1 MKVTM
6 QKIRLDG
13 LNIMLLLLT
22 LVHASQIEQQT
33 QETRHI
39 YNPSQSAID
48 YIEMHN
54 FHRNSMNYGNNP
66 EESPWKNPGTLTPP
80 NPSKTITTYDPS
92 SNPISIEYESPE
104 DPSVV
109 HTIWIFFSDES
120 ILDSMTINSSRKTP
134 DLVEHINIKTRDN
147 FLNMNIN
154 GNQAATRIYLPK
166 YSYMKSHKESSKPS
180 YTWERNENNSMPTS
194 TTNNSE
200 KTVPENSSNKNAQ
213 DRNDS
218 GIHDWNT
225 LKKYELSCDSE
236 SPREPPENDYIPGT
250 SWYGHPNPPTD
261 FYCSDPYCYYLKEN
275 MSMSSLDKNLPEN
288 NENLAHGCAPSNNS
302 DSSNAQCMKSYMRN
316 NPPPGLTG
324 SPVIRNQAYNP
335 STPPLQNSQKQMRAS
350 SMPPLPS
357 SQNQA
362 YNSPNPPLPS
372 SQSQASGFSI
382 SNTQKQPSGP
392 PMPPLPSSQR
402 QTHDPNWSFVPSA
415 KKQTHNYPNPSVIT
429 AQNQAY
435 YSNWSF
441 PQTPSNQMYGPPV
454 FIFPGFTAAPYALNA
469 PHPGMRYYRPF
480 PPRRNIP
487 EQKKKVSPLRADAEP
502 FQASSINTRVS
513 KTEDNNI
520 DPINVSLYSGEP
532 KPRK

>member
-166 YSYMKSHKESSKPS
+166 YSYMKSHKESSKPT
-180 YTWERNENNSMPTS
+180 YTWERNENNSMHTS
-194 TTNNSE
+194 ITNNSE

-225 LKKYELSCDSE
+225 LKKYELSCDNE

-288 NENLAHGCAPSNNS
+288 NQNLSHGCAPSNNS

-316 NPPPGLTG
+316 NPPPGLAG
-324 SPVIRNQAYNP
+324 SPVIRNQAYSP

-350 SMPPLPS
+350 SMPPLS
-357 SQNQA
+357 SAQNQA
-362 YNSPNPPLPS
+362 TGPSMPPLPS
-372 SQSQASGFSI
+372 AQNQASGFSI
-382 SNTQKQPSGP
+382 SHTQKQPSGP